1 LIWNYCASALIC
13 QGCHGRRQIVR
24 VVQLADHILVGRR
37 FLIRH
42 GTTPLLDPVSNLS
55 WRLPD
60 FAGEV
65 RRGHLVPARPI
76 RTLAS
81 HPSGFGV
88 FAFTVESS
96 NPSSPARPPPY
107 QLAPDF
113 NRRSSSFRAS
123 SRNPKRRVK
132 TKPAAWCSPSARQK
146 ARTSRRFRGFKSDVI
161 RVSLFVFQST
171 RSIK

>member
-13 QGCHGRRQIVR
+13 RIRRQIVR
-24 VVQLADHILVGRR
+24 VFQLADHILAGRR

-42 GTTPLLDPVSNLS
+42 GTTPLLDPVSNPP

-65 RRGHLVPARPI
+65 RRGPLVPARPI
-76 RTLAS
+76 RALS
-81 HPSGFGV
+81 PHPSGFGV

-113 NRRSSSFRAS
+113 NSRLSSFHAS
-123 SRNPKRRVK
+123 SRNPKHRVK
-132 TKPAAWCSPSARQK
+132 TKPAAWCSPSERQK
-146 ARTSRRFRGFKSDVI
+146 ARTSR
-161 RVSLFVFQST
+161 
-171 RSIK
+171 